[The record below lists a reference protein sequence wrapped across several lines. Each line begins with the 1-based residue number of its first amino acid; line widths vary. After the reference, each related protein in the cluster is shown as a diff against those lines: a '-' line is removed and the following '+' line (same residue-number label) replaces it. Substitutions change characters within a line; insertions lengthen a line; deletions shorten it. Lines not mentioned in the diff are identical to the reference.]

1 MALVSAGLF
10 VAGSLLPYVSGGG
23 VTISLV
29 DSGGELHLLFL
40 VPAAVAGIA
49 ALVGLTGNGLAATV
63 AAGVVTGM
71 VGPTISILTVF
82 YKLVDQTSGGASL
95 GVGFFIHLAAVTSAL
110 SAMGAAWGATRSTV
124 EPPLNQALC
133 TLAALAFVGVP
144 ASILLSKDGYSVL
157 DIDDGMI
164 KAGMIG
170 WAVIAPAV
178 AVMALL
184 SRRRGSV
191 ALGAGV
197 GIGHLGMVLFMLAR
211 DDGAE
216 GLLAGFGVLYEG
228 LHNASVAGA
237 VVLSGLALALT
248 GDEAPAAA
256 TSLACSRLGDGPL
269 RAPPASLLGRPAVD
283 VDGLR
288 RRRGRRGPAGR
299 HGAGRASL
307 PSGTPEPAHGVVLHP
322 VRPTP
327 PRPTVS
333 LAGRTAAAPALL
345 PDSRRTLSSL

>member
-1 MALVSAGLF
+1 MALISAGLF

-40 VPAAVAGIA
+40 LPAAVAGIA
-49 ALVGLTGNGLAATV
+49 ALAGLTGNGLAATV

-82 YKLVDQTSGGASL
+82 YRLVDQTGGGASL

-110 SAMGAAWGATRSTV
+110 SAMGAAWGATRSTM

-144 ASILLSKDGYSVL
+144 ASILLSKNGYSVL

-178 AVMALL
+178 AVLAVL

-237 VVLSGLALALT
+237 VLLSGLALALT
-248 GDEAPAAA
+248 GNEAPEPTTFPVAA
-256 TSLACSRLGDGPL
+256 TLPAAGW
-269 RAPPASLLGRPAVD
+269 APDPF
-283 VDGLR
+283 
-288 RRRGRRGPAGR
+288 GR
-299 HGAGRASL
+299 HQHRYWDGQQWTSMVSDGGAVVEDQPVAMAQVGRLCPRGHPNPPTGSFCTQCGL
-307 PSGTPEPAHGVVLHP
+307 PLPA
-322 VRPTP
+322 
-327 PRPTVS
+327 PR
-333 LAGRTAAAPALL
+333 
-345 PDSRRTLSSL
+345 